1 MILEGRYAHAS
12 DVWAFAILAWELY
25 ESYSASGQD
34 RRKKSVPYHFLQNDQ
49 VNLRCFYMVSDV
61 SKSNVF
67 HTVSN

>member
-12 DVWAFAILAWELY
+12 DIWAFGILAWELY
-25 ESYSASGQD
+25 ESYPASGQD
-34 RRKKSVPYHFLQNDQ
+34 RRKKSVPYHFLQNDE
-49 VNLRCFYMVSDV
+49 VNLPCFYMVSDV